1 MPVDGGMASNQAGG
15 VTVTK
20 PASPLL
26 DNPVIPFVG
35 TAEAVGP
42 NVPMV
47 MATGPSVAL
56 DLAVE
61 RAFSAPG
68 IASTTTPIIRVN
80 DSGTNASG
88 APATDGAA
96 HGDVATNTELATIA
110 RIATTSGANEPQVE
124 MLPVVSLVY
133 RPSPTVEA
141 ASPVT
146 GSGGAFITA
155 EQAGGLALADDP
167 PDVPLAVALL
177 PGPLPQASVPA
188 LLTPGAFGQVNITYS
203 AVADGNAL
211 QAGGIATTTAETG
224 APLFI
229 WSGGS
234 EAATQVSLPA
244 VGIATSGSFRLA
256 PLFTKTVDGVLRI
269 AASVTSVLGAAPNS
283 ANAAIV
289 VEIGI
294 GSLAPSGPS
303 IPLGNSG
310 RVPAMDSALALAGSG
325 HAAMVTDRD
334 THFRRNPDVADA
346 AEPAPRRMCD
356 AARAFEPAD
365 LTPQQLGLIIDFTPF
380 DRLAVEQTVDQF
392 REQLQRLGAGLSS
405 LRVSMDIAAE
415 LLAVAV
421 ALSAWIAVPRILR
434 RLPGDAGSA
443 ACDDATS
450 LDGISGLAGGTSPEE
465 P

>member
-1 MPVDGGMASNQAGG
+1 MPVDGGMASGQAGRA
-15 VTVTK
+15 TVAE
-20 PASPLL
+20 PASPPL
-26 DNPVIPFVG
+26 DNLVIPLVG

-42 NVPMV
+42 RAPMV
-47 MATGPSVAL
+47 MTTGPSDAL

-68 IASTTTPIIRVN
+68 IASTTTPVIRVN
-80 DSGTNASG
+80 DSGTTASG
-88 APATDGAA
+88 AAATDGAA
-96 HGDVATNTELATIA
+96 HGDVATNTELTAIA
-110 RIATTSGANEPQVE
+110 RIATTSGANEPPVE
-124 MLPVVSLVY
+124 MLPVVSLVD

-141 ASPVT
+141 AAPIT
-146 GSGGAFITA
+146 GSGGTFVTA
-155 EQAGGLALADDP
+155 EQAGGLSLANDP
-167 PDVPLAVALL
+167 PGVPFAVALP
-177 PGPLPQASVPA
+177 PGPLPPAGVAA
-188 LLTPGAFGQVNITYS
+188 LLTTGTYGPASIAFST
-203 AVADGNAL
+203 VAGGIAL
-211 QAGGIATTTAETG
+211 PAGGIATTTAETG
-224 APLFI
+224 APIFI

-256 PLFTKTVDGVLRI
+256 PLFTKTVDGFLRI
-269 AASVTSVLGAAPNS
+269 AAGGTSVLGVAPNT

-303 IPLGNSG
+303 IALGNSG
-310 RVPAMDSALALAGSG
+310 RVPATDSALALAGSG

-346 AEPAPRRMCD
+346 AEPVPRRVGD
-356 AARAFEPAD
+356 AACAFEPAD
-365 LTPQQLGLIIDFTPF
+365 LTPQRLGLIIDFTPF
-380 DRLAVEQTVDQF
+380 DRLAVQQTVDQF

-421 ALSAWIAVPRILR
+421 ALSAWIVVPRILR